1 MWLERGSLEAGDLVA
16 GPLGE
21 EGEGGGRGE
30 MSRALCSGNSAAL
43 LRGLGLSGEQGT
55 QRRLPL
61 GWELP
66 AFGSRARSS
75 EEGRR
80 PLGVDEAAGRT
91 GGRGDLDAG
100 HPHPGDAGHPH
111 PGEGGCERLKIQSWL
126 HGIYGLEIVG

>member
-1 MWLERGSLEAGDLVA
+1 MW
-16 GPLGE
+16 LGE

-30 MSRALCSGNSAAL
+30 MSRALCSGNSGAL

-61 GWELP
+61 EIGWELP

-111 PGEGGCERLKIQSWL
+111 PGDAGHPHPGEGGCERLKIQSWL
-126 HGIYGLEIVG
+126 HGIYGLEIIG